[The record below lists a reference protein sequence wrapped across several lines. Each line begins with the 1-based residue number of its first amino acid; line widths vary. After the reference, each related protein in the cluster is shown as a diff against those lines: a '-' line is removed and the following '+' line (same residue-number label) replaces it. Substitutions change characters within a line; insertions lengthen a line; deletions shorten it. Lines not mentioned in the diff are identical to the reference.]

1 MGFKKFLFLGV
12 FLFVVGYFFVVYLST
27 LSQNTINL
35 LWMLLV
41 SVIFYLLMIYS
52 IYVVDK
58 KSKGGVGK

>member
-1 MGFKKFLFLGV
+1 MGFKRFLFLGV
-12 FLFVVGYFFVVYLST
+12 FVLLVGYFFVEYLST

-58 KSKGGVGK
+58 KSKGGVRK